1 MDITTVQQQRQMA
14 HEEREDPLMRLV
26 YAIGILLTMF
36 GHFIPGQ
43 VNWNIVGI
51 ALVVISGLAN
61 FLYLPYYP
69 LWSIIVI
76 AVDVFIIWALMTAPA
91 RRNVT

>member
-51 ALVVISGLAN
+51 ALVVFYWI
-61 FLYLPYYP
+61 Y
-69 LWSIIVI
+69 
-76 AVDVFIIWALMTAPA
+76 
-91 RRNVT
+91 

>member
-1 MDITTVQQQRQMA
+1 MNITTVRSSGRWNVS
-14 HEEREDPLMRLV
+14 REDPLMRLV

-51 ALVVISGLAN
+51 ALVVFYWI
-61 FLYLPYYP
+61 Y
-69 LWSIIVI
+69 
-76 AVDVFIIWALMTAPA
+76 
-91 RRNVT
+91 